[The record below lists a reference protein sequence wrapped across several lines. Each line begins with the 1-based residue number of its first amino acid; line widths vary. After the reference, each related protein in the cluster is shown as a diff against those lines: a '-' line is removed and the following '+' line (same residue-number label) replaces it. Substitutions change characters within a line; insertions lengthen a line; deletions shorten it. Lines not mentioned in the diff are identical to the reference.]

1 LTNLLFGC
9 IIVSSKE
16 EREDNKMTDRERF
29 IKRAKEMGA
38 TVLENKNNTMMVLSS
53 NGAIVTM
60 YTFTKD
66 GKYADSVSHQY
77 K

>member
-1 LTNLLFGC
+1 
-9 IIVSSKE
+9 
-16 EREDNKMTDRERF
+16 MTDRERF

>member
-1 LTNLLFGC
+1 
-9 IIVSSKE
+9 
-16 EREDNKMTDRERF
+16 MTDRERF
-29 IKRAKEMGA
+29 AKKAKEMGA

-60 YTFTKD
+60 YTFTED